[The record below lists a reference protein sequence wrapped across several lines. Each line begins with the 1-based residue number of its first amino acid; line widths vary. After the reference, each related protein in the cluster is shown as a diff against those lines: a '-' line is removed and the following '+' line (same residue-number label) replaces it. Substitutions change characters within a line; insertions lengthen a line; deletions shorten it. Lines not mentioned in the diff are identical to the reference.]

1 MAKDHYVPQFYL
13 RNFQIQTERGLIY
26 LYGRNVAVRKITIR
40 KAAQAEDYYDLK
52 RDDPTVDKDGV
63 DKLMGMSERNA
74 APIIQMLLTAP
85 SLTLTE
91 DEKSHLSWFVAL
103 LGSRTPFIRETIA
116 SIQLAIRNRDI
127 KKMLRDDQK
136 VAAIINEHPE
146 QSPDSIEKA
155 CEAFL
160 SDELKVTFGRGGE
173 TEDWLMAQQ
182 LQFANILVDVLR
194 NKHWNLIE
202 TNNSLSFLTSDNPV
216 ATMPSPFHPHG
227 AQFGY
232 VDGDILLPIS
242 PKRALWFTNRM
253 LANKVIAIHRAKM
266 AEFQFYTITQCD
278 TSLFSHVQSNEFQRI
293 LDRTEPGKTYQV
305 KLPENS

>member
-13 RNFQIQTERGLIY
+13 RNFQIPTEPGLIY
-26 LYGRNVAVRKITIR
+26 LYRRNVAVRKITIR

-74 APIIQMLLTAP
+74 APIIQILLTAP

-116 SIQLAIRNRDI
+116 SIQLAIRNRYI
-127 KKMLRDDQK
+127 KKMLRDDQE

-160 SDELKVTFGRGGE
+160 NDELKVTFGRGGE

-216 ATMPSPFHPHG
+216 ATMPSPFHPKG

-232 VDGDILLPIS
+232 VDGDVLLPIS
-242 PKRALWFTNRM
+242 PKRALWFTNRSSQI
-253 LANKVIAIHRAKM
+253 K
-266 AEFQFYTITQCD
+266 
-278 TSLFSHVQSNEFQRI
+278 
-293 LDRTEPGKTYQV
+293 
-305 KLPENS
+305 